1 MMELPYIE
9 GVYSDIESIKLWL
22 ILYVCVLSRFSR
34 VQLSATPWTV
44 AVQAPL
50 SMVFSRQEYWSE
62 CPSPGDLPHPGM
74 EPIFSNVTCI
84 GRRVLYHFLYHLI
97 CPGFWKCTLLITCRK
112 QCRMFPA
119 AAAKPLQ
126 SCLTL
131 WPHRRQPTRLPRPWD
146 SPGKNT
152 GVGCHFL
159 LQCVKV
165 KSESEV
171 VQSCPTLSD
180 PMDHSLPSSSIHGI
194 FHAVPLPSLGCLL
207 LEALYLEFI
216 LKNWLL
222 WTNDWPESQ
231 SKSSVVCRLIY
242 KHENLTLVRL
252 FLNLC
257 A

>member
-1 MMELPYIE
+1 MLILTSTKNLSHAICWHDSGLLYSWCFPLPPICMSHFRGSMMELPYIE

-22 ILYVCVLSRFSR
+22 ILYVCVLSRFSC
-34 VQLSATPWTV
+34 VQLFATPWTV
-44 AVQAPL
+44 AVRAPL

-131 WPHRRQPTRLPRPWD
+131 CDPTDGSPPGSPVPGILQEKHWSGLPFP
-146 SPGKNT
+146 SP
-152 GVGCHFL
+152 VC
-159 LQCVKV
+159 
-165 KSESEV
+165 ESEKWKW
-171 VQSCPTLSD
+171 SR
-180 PMDHSLPSSSIHGI
+180 
-194 FHAVPLPSLGCLL
+194 
-207 LEALYLEFI
+207 
-216 LKNWLL
+216 
-222 WTNDWPESQ
+222 
-231 SKSSVVCRLIY
+231 SVVSDS
-242 KHENLTLVRL
+242 
-252 FLNLC
+252 
-257 A
+257 